1 MPTNNYVDALI
12 LQALRHDDEKAL
24 NHLFEQYYNKLY
36 RVGLKTGT
44 STEIV
49 EESIQTVFME
59 LWRYRQ
65 TLGDVQSFEAYL
77 ITSLKRRIS
86 KEQGK
91 NNLLKTDAFDSN
103 TEPFPVDSY
112 ETILIQ
118 QQTSDE
124 MRVKIQKTLNLLTD
138 RQKEVV
144 IMKYFDELSYDEIA
158 QRTGLQKDSL
168 YKVLHE
174 AIRRLKEIL
183 NP

>member
-1 MPTNNYVDALI
+1 MPTNNYADTLI

-24 NHLFEQYYNKLY
+24 NHLFEHHYNRLY
-36 RVGLKTGT
+36 RIGLKMGV
-44 STEIV
+44 SSDVV
-49 EESIQTVFME
+49 EEGIQTVFMD

-65 TLGDVQSFEAYL
+65 TLGDIQSFEAYL
-77 ITSLKRRIS
+77 ISSLKRRLA
-86 KEQGK
+86 KQRHET
-91 NNLLKTDAFDSN
+91 NLLEIDAFDENNQS
-103 TEPFPVDSY
+103 FPIESY

-124 MRVKIQKTLNLLTD
+124 MRVKIRKTLDLLTD
-138 RQKEVV
+138 RQKQVV
-144 IMKYFDELSYDEIA
+144 VMKYFDELSYDEIA

-174 AIRRLKEIL
+174 AIRRLKGFL